1 MMKKLAVALLV
12 LVCAA
17 VPAAVAQ
24 PLEQDTMEVMLNGA
38 VDFQTPGGK
47 AGYNIDLAL
56 GYFVIDNWEV
66 GPGFNVASDGK
77 DNGWGLGGFTEYN
90 FNLDMPLVPYVGGYL
105 HYVTGDYY
113 VESAL
118 QFTGALGLKF
128 FLSESVALGGAFQ
141 YRYANKD
148 IYNNDGSMQ
157 NTDYGLAL
165 DVRAF
170 F

>member
-1 MMKKLAVALLV
+1 MMRTWAVVAMVLA
-12 LVCAA
+12 AA
-17 VPAAVAQ
+17 VSAVFAQ
-24 PLEQDTMEVMLNGA
+24 SIEQDTMEVILNGS

-47 AGYNIDLAL
+47 AGYDINLAL
-56 GYFVIDNWEV
+56 GYFVIDNLEV
-66 GPGFNVASDGK
+66 GPGFNVVSDGS

-90 FNLDMPLVPYVGGYL
+90 FNLDMPLVPYVGAYL
-105 HYVTGDYY
+105 HYVSGDYY
-113 VESAL
+113 SESAL
-118 QFTGALGLKF
+118 QFMGALGLKF

-148 IYNNDGSMQ
+148 VYNNDGSWQ